1 MQKTV
6 GRRDAQLVGMVF
18 ANLPQV
24 EAVEVFGSVARDSR
38 GKDLDMAL
46 TVDAVTYASYVLK
59 LREATEYEDYY
70 FGLCSERL
78 AVACQVPKLAGPI
91 WDWLSLATVGI
102 TLDLH
107 LFPQGWKQHTD
118 EIQTHFS
125 HDDPAFVS
133 NIAKD
138 AVALRFVTTE
148 LGFVTTS
155 W

>member
-24 EAVEVFGSVARDSR
+24 EAVEVFGSVARNSR
-38 GKDLDMAL
+38 GNDLDMAL
-46 TVDAVTYASYVLK
+46 TVDAVTYASYALA
-59 LREATEYEDYY
+59 LRALSEDEDYY
-70 FGLCSERL
+70 FGLRSERL
-78 AVACQVPKLAGPI
+78 AVACQVLKLSGPI
-91 WDWLSLATVGI
+91 GDWLGLATAGI
-102 TLDLH
+102 SLDLH
-107 LFPQGWKQHTD
+107 LFPQGWKQYAD
-118 EIQTHFS
+118 VVQTHFS

-138 AVALRFVTTE
+138 AVPLRFVTTE